1 MKGKYQYIKQGKG
14 SYNLGLM
21 LLMLIFL
28 NCPIYGQIT
37 RKGNNVVM
45 SIQNYTKVRE
55 KVYLCDTLLS
65 VKDSI
70 ILHKDSVI
78 LEKNKKIE
86 EYKVTILQ
94 KDTTI
99 KLLKEVILTEKP
111 TKKWY
116 ECKEV
121 YWIAGISFIFG
132 LLISR

>member
-1 MKGKYQYIKQGKG
+1 MQATDYHKI
-14 SYNLGLM
+14 
-21 LLMLIFL
+21 
-28 NCPIYGQIT
+28 
-37 RKGNNVVM
+37 
-45 SIQNYTKVRE
+45 RE

-70 ILHKDSVI
+70 ILHKDSI
-78 LEKNKKIE
+78 ITDQNKKIE
-86 EYKVTILQ
+86 VYKNTIFQ

-99 KLLKEVILTEKP
+99 KLLREFIITQKP
-111 TKKWY
+111 QKKWY

>member
-1 MKGKYQYIKQGKG
+1 
-14 SYNLGLM
+14 
-21 LLMLIFL
+21 MLISL
-28 NCPIYGQIT
+28 NCQTYGQIV
-37 RKGNNVVM
+37 RSGN
-45 SIQNYTKVRE
+45 KVTMQATDYHKIRE

-111 TKKWY
+111 QKKWY